1 VPESVAFTV
10 VPANVCPHAIGVAL
24 QTRSFEGATGA
35 ATQLTTNEKVEGATL
50 PDTKM

>member
-1 VPESVAFTV
+1 VPANVAATV

-35 ATQLTTNEKVEGATL
+35 TAHVKANENAELAEKPETA
-50 PDTKM
+50 M